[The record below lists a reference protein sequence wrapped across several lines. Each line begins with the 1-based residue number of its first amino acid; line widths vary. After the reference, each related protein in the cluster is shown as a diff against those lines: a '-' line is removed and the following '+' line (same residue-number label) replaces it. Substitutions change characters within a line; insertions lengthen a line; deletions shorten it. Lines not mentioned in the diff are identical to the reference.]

1 MIDRIKIQNFRSI
14 RDLEIKLGKMNAF
27 IGPNNA
33 GKSNIMRALNLVLGE
48 TWTSPRSFNDK
59 DFYKYDKTNPIIIEV
74 YFDKPLSC
82 DKEVYGFR
90 LTYDGDNCEYVTIDD
105 KGSEITYGSGRSKK
119 VSNEMK
125 EEVSLMYLSL
135 ERQASMQVRPSKWTL
150 YGKLLRYLND
160 QIEQENKDEFRKV
173 LEGGYEKNLY
183 SKVKV

>member
-1 MIDRIKIQNFRSI
+1 MIKVQ
-14 RDLEIKLGKMNAF
+14 
-27 IGPNNA
+27 
-33 GKSNIMRALNLVLGE
+33 KS
-48 TWTSPRSFNDK
+48 
-59 DFYKYDKTNPIIIEV
+59 
-74 YFDKPLSC
+74 
-82 DKEVYGFR
+82 
-90 LTYDGDNCEYVTIDD
+90 
-105 KGSEITYGSGRSKK
+105 YGSGRTKK

-183 SKVKV
+183 SKVKSLEEILREHVKDQTELEIFLRFSLLVELREVRVKG